1 MQGGEGLSGGCV
13 GCPRFLGHVAADEG
27 GIGGICRFHLRD
39 VMRHCKK
46 CASYICIYI
55 YYRIQVVRNEREGS
69 TEWMCMRSK
78 LWI

>member
-1 MQGGEGLSGGCV
+1 MVVLW
-13 GCPRFLGHVAADEG
+13 PRFLGHVAADER

-46 CASYICIYI
+46 CVSYLCIRTHYKD
-55 YYRIQVVRNEREGS
+55 QVAKNEREGS
-69 TEWMCMRSK
+69 TEGMYIRSK